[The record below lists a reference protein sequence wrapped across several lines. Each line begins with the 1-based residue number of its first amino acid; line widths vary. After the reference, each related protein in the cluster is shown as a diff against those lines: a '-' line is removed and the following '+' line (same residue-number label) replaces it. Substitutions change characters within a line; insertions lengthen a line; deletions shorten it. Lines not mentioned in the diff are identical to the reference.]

1 MSFSIYL
8 HKDDAAHVIEL
19 PIEGPQYM
27 PTLSAAFMAV
37 ELILAALA
45 SHSSNASRNIQQ
57 FEEQILKYG
66 GYIS

>member
-1 MSFSIYL
+1 
-8 HKDDAAHVIEL
+8 
-19 PIEGPQYM
+19 M

-45 SHSSNASRNIQQ
+45 SHSSNASGNIQK